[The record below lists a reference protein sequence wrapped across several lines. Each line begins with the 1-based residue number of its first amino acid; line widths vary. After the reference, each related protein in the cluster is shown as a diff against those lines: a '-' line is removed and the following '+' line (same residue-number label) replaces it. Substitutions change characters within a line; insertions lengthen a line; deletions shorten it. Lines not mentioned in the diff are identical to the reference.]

1 MGKYLTI
8 KGADFS
14 NVAIDNIDAS
24 KYVFITRRSF
34 YQMQGIV
41 DIDINNPN
49 ANNALMV
56 VPTSESYKPYP
67 IKGQYDEYTLIS
79 VPKNARGVKIT
90 TVDNGAGLW
99 HGVNL
104 ESAKEE
110 ENTNALGWTRFSA
123 SVNGSTYMFPENFYS
138 NGYKWL
144 KCAFKKDGALVEDGD
159 INAHNFKIEF
169 LYSNSLSL

>member
-14 NVAIDNIDAS
+14 NVAIHTIVDSS
-24 KYVFITRRSF
+24 KYVFITRRTF
-34 YQMQGIV
+34 QHNAGIM
-41 DIDINNPN
+41 DADPTYYN

-56 VPTSESYKPYP
+56 VPASKSHEPYP
-67 IKGQYDEYTLIS
+67 IKGKYDEYTLIS

-104 ESAKEE
+104 ESAENE
-110 ENTNALGWTRFSA
+110 DNTNALGWTRFSD
-123 SVNGSTYMFPENFYS
+123 SVNGSTYMFSENFYS

-159 INAHNFKIEF
+159 INADNFKIKF
-169 LYSNSLSL
+169 LF